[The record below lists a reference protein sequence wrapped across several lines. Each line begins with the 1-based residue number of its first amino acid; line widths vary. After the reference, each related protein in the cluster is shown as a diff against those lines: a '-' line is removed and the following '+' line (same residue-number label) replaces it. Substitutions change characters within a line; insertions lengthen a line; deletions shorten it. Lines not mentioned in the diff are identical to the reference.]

1 MSAYAIMSADG
12 KLRMI
17 SGSITALA
25 SRPGARQFVK
35 FCIVGASST
44 IIDFTLFNLLVEN
57 GVLVGFGLL
66 RRGLSPALAL
76 TCSFLVAVSNG
87 FLWNSR
93 WTFRAARGDA
103 RKQYP
108 KFVAT
113 NVVGWL
119 LNLSITTLALMIA
132 AHLHLT
138 HVHHTPAET
147 MRIVAFGT
155 RAGEIGFTA
164 LALNAAKAA
173 ATCVVLAWNFT
184 ASKLWTFKR

>member
-1 MSAYAIMSADG
+1 
-12 KLRMI
+12 MI
-17 SGSITALA
+17 SGGITALA
-25 SRPGARQFVK
+25 SRPGPRQFVK

-44 IIDFTLFNLLVEN
+44 IIDFTIFNLLVEN
-57 GVLVGFGLL
+57 GILAQLGLL
-66 RRGLSPALAL
+66 HRGFSPAAAL

-93 WTFRAARGDA
+93 WTFRQSRGNA
-103 RKQYP
+103 KKQYP

-113 NVVGWL
+113 NIVGWV
-119 LNLSITTLALMIA
+119 LNLSIATLALMTA

-155 RAGEIGFTA
+155 RAGEIGFTS

-184 ASKLWTFKR
+184 ASKFWTFKH

>member
-1 MSAYAIMSADG
+1 MSADG
-12 KLRMI
+12 NFRMI
-17 SGSITALA
+17 SGSIAALA

-35 FCIVGASST
+35 FCIVGTSST
-44 IIDFTLFNLLVEN
+44 IIDFTIFNLLVEK
-57 GVLVGFGLL
+57 GILAQYGLL
-66 RRGLSPALAL
+66 QRGLSPAVAL
-76 TCSFLVAVSNG
+76 TCSFLVAVTNG

-93 WTFRAARGDA
+93 WTFRAAREDA
-103 RKQYP
+103 GKQYP

-113 NVVGWL
+113 NVVGWV
-119 LNLSITTLALMIA
+119 LNLSITTLALMTA
-132 AHLHLT
+132 SYLHLT

-155 RAGEIGFTA
+155 RAGEVGFTA
-164 LALNAAKAA
+164 LALNAAKAV